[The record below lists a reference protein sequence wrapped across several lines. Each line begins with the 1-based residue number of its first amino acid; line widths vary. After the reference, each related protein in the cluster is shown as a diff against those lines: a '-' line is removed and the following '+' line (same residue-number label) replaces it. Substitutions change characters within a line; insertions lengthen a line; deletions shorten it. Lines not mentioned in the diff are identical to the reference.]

1 MGCCGRVRGNPE
13 MERQEPCFLVRCKK
27 KRCTKNSVRPPFLPR
42 PPRRRASALHL
53 CQRSATA
60 APARP
65 QHPCHPLG
73 SARCSL
79 VCFRA
84 RRVHASGVGGGPGTR
99 TAAVQQELHS
109 ERQPAPAAVHRENPL
124 AGPPDPCARPLA
136 RPFLPHRPRAPQRP
150 PQRAAPC
157 TAHRSYKT
165 SRDTHR
171 TCAAAPTR
179 PQRTRCSREG
189 IDAQAAH
196 WQVSG
201 GTVTPARRSKG
212 GTRCVGAKSP
222 SAHTSIGPRAHP
234 LSRA

>member
-65 QHPCHPLG
+65 QPPCHPLG

-84 RRVHASGVGGGPGTR
+84 RRVHASGVGGGTGDSHR
-99 TAAVQQELHS
+99 SSAAGAAQ
-109 ERQPAPAAVHRENPL
+109 RAPTSSSCSAPQKNRL
-124 AGPPDPCARPLA
+124 AGSPDPCARPLA
-136 RPFLPHRPRAPQRP
+136 RPFLPHRPREPQRP
-150 PQRAAPC
+150 PQRAVPC

-189 IDAQAAH
+189 IDAQGAH

-201 GTVTPARRSKG
+201 Y
-212 GTRCVGAKSP
+212 VGYPDDEQFIAFHK
-222 SAHTSIGPRAHP
+222 AVRLRG
-234 LSRA
+234 

>member
-1 MGCCGRVRGNPE
+1 MNATRVRP
-13 MERQEPCFLVRCKK
+13 L
-27 KRCTKNSVRPPFLPR
+27 
-42 PPRRRASALHL
+42 
-53 CQRSATA
+53 QRSEW
-60 APARP
+60 
-65 QHPCHPLG
+65 
-73 SARCSL
+73 
-79 VCFRA
+79 
-84 RRVHASGVGGGPGTR
+84 RRGTWWCGTR
-99 TAAVQQELHS
+99 RTWRPVSAYQKRTSLLQKKGVPPLPPVPSPRATPWDPRAARSFAFAHAACTRPGWWGTGDSHRSSAAGAAQ
-109 ERQPAPAAVHRENPL
+109 RAPTSSSCSAPQKNRL
-124 AGPPDPCARPLA
+124 AGSPDPCARPLA
-136 RPFLPHRPRAPQRP
+136 RPFLPHRPREPQRP
-150 PQRAAPC
+150 PQRAVPC

>member
-1 MGCCGRVRGNPE
+1 

-27 KRCTKNSVRPPFLPR
+27 NGAHKNSVRPPFLPR

-84 RRVHASGVGGGPGTR
+84 RRVHASGVGGDRGLAPQQCSR
-99 TAAVQQELHS
+99 SCTASANQLQL
-109 ERQPAPAAVHRENPL
+109 QCTAKNPL
-124 AGPPDPCARPLA
+124 AGSTYTCARPLA

-165 SRDTHR
+165 STDTHR

-212 GTRCVGAKSP
+212 GTRC
-222 SAHTSIGPRAHP
+222 AH
-234 LSRA
+234 L

>member
-1 MGCCGRVRGNPE
+1 MGNRWRWTRVAAGTHWSQCIHLTHECHSCSAATALGMAEGHVVVRNPSNLAASFCL
-13 MERQEPCFLVRCKK
+13 PKK
-27 KRCTKNSVRPPFLPR
+27 DQPAPR
-42 PPRRRASALHL
+42 KKGVH
-53 CQRSATA
+53 A

-65 QHPCHPLG
+65 QPPCHPLG

-84 RRVHASGVGGGPGTR
+84 RRVHASGVGGGTGDSHR
-99 TAAVQQELHS
+99 SSAAGAAQ
-109 ERQPAPAAVHRENPL
+109 RAPTSSSCSAPQKNRL
-124 AGPPDPCARPLA
+124 AGSPDPCARPLA
-136 RPFLPHRPRAPQRP
+136 RPFLPHRPREPQRP
-150 PQRAAPC
+150 PQRAVPC

-189 IDAQAAH
+189 IDAQGAH

-201 GTVTPARRSKG
+201 Y
-212 GTRCVGAKSP
+212 VGYPDDEQFIAFHK
-222 SAHTSIGPRAHP
+222 AVRLRG
-234 LSRA
+234 